1 MSDPAER
8 DAEATVTAGCLRVL
22 LVVRIVVA
30 VVASGAGLVA
40 GAGAGVVSAL
50 VVAALSSAAQLTF
63 VARWLPGTGRRAAFL
78 TVDVVVLLG
87 VLALDRGG
95 PAFFAYAASCA
106 VFAGVL
112 LGFRAAPLWAAQL
125 LQGYVV
131 CTVAVPPAELLTASQ
146 SAMAAAVPL
155 TGLAAAAACRVLL
168 RGRLRS
174 AAEMDAVQRSAAALE
189 RARLARELH
198 DSVAKTVRGMSLAA
212 LALPRSVGGQPQVAR
227 QLADAISAGAAA
239 AERETRAL
247 LSGLRLDSP
256 DEDFRRTLQGL
267 CRVWTAESG
276 IPAELDMSPL
286 DPPVPVRYELT
297 RILHESLT
305 NVARHAR
312 ARRVLVLVRRQDR
325 TLLLVIRDDGD
336 GFAVPSDLS
345 VLQARDH
352 HGIVGMGERTRAIGG
367 RFEVVSERGRGTI
380 VTARVPL

>member
-1 MSDPAER
+1 
-8 DAEATVTAGCLRVL
+8 
-22 LVVRIVVA
+22 
-30 VVASGAGLVA
+30 
-40 GAGAGVVSAL
+40 
-50 VVAALSSAAQLTF
+50 
-63 VARWLPGTGRRAAFL
+63 
-78 TVDVVVLLG
+78 
-87 VLALDRGG
+87 
-95 PAFFAYAASCA
+95 
-106 VFAGVL
+106 
-112 LGFRAAPLWAAQL
+112 

-131 CTVAVPPAELLTASQ
+131 CTVGGQPSELLTAPQ

-155 TGLAAAAACRVLL
+155 TGLAAAVACRILL
-168 RGRLRS
+168 RSRLRS
-174 AAEMDAVQRSAAALE
+174 AAEVDAVQRSAAALE

-247 LSGLRLDSP
+247 LSGLRLDAP
-256 DEDFRRTLQGL
+256 DEDFHRTLEGL
-267 CRVWTAESG
+267 CRAWSAESG

-286 DPPVPVRYELT
+286 DPPVPVRYELA

-325 TLLLVIRDDGD
+325 TLLLVVRDDGD
-336 GFAVPSDLS
+336 GFAVPPDLS
-345 VLQARDH
+345 VLQAHNH

-367 RFEVVSERGRGTI
+367 RFEVVSEPGRGTI

>member
-1 MSDPAER
+1 MSDPADR
-8 DAEATVTAGCLRVL
+8 DAEATVAAVCLRVL

-30 VVASGAGLVA
+30 VVAGGVGLIA
-40 GAGAGVVSAL
+40 GAETLNAL
-50 VVAALSSAAQLTF
+50 VVVTLSSVAQLTF
-63 VARWLPGTGRRAAFL
+63 VNRWLPGSGRRAAFL
-78 TVDVVVLLG
+78 TVDVAVLLG
-87 VLALDRGG
+87 VLALDRSG
-95 PAFFAYAASCA
+95 PAYFAYAASCA

-112 LGFRAAPLWAAQL
+112 LGFRAVPLWAAQL

-131 CTVAVPPAELLTASQ
+131 CMVAGLPSELPTSPR

-155 TGLAAAAACRVLL
+155 TGFAAATACHILL
-168 RGRLRS
+168 RRRLRS
-174 AAEMDAVQRSAAALE
+174 AAEIDAVQRSAAALE

-247 LSGLRLDSP
+247 LSGLRLDAP
-256 DEDFRRTLQGL
+256 DEDFHRTLERL
-267 CRVWTAESG
+267 CRVWSAESG
-276 IPAELDMSPL
+276 IAAELDMSPL
-286 DPPVPVRYELT
+286 GPPVPVRYELA

-312 ARRVLVLVRRQDR
+312 ARRVLVLVRQQDR
-325 TLLLVIRDDGD
+325 TLLLVVRDDGD

-345 VLQARDH
+345 VLQEHNH

-367 RFEVVSERGRGTI
+367 RFEVVSEPGRGTI

>member
-1 MSDPAER
+1 MSDPADR
-8 DAEATVTAGCLRVL
+8 DVEATVAAVCLRVL
-22 LVVRIVVA
+22 LGVRLVLA
-30 VVASGAGLVA
+30 VVAGGVGLIA
-40 GAGAGVVSAL
+40 GAEVPSAL
-50 VVAALSSAAQLTF
+50 VVAALSSVAQLTF
-63 VARWLPGTGRRAAFL
+63 VTRWLPGTGRRAAFL
-78 TVDVVVLLG
+78 AVDVAVLLG

-95 PAFFAYAASCA
+95 PAYFAYAASCA
-106 VFAGVL
+106 AFAGVL

-131 CTVAVPPAELLTASQ
+131 CTMAVPPSELLTAPQ
-146 SAMAAAVPL
+146 SAMATAVPL
-155 TGLAAAAACRVLL
+155 TGLVAAAACRIRL
-168 RGRLRS
+168 RRRLRS
-174 AAEMDAVQRSAAALE
+174 AAEIDAVQRSAAALE

-212 LALPRSVGGQPQVAR
+212 LALPRSVGGQPQLAR

-247 LSGLRLDSP
+247 LSGLRLDAP
-256 DEDFRRTLQGL
+256 DEDFRRTLEGL
-267 CRVWTAESG
+267 CRVWSAESG
-276 IPAELDMSPL
+276 IPAELDMPPL
-286 DPPVPVRYELT
+286 DPPVPVRYELA

-325 TLLLVIRDDGD
+325 TLLLVVRDDGY
-336 GFAVPSDLS
+336 GFAVPSDLA
-345 VLQARDH
+345 VLQARNH

-367 RFEVVSERGRGTI
+367 RFEVVSEPGRGTI